1 MADANTIVVGS
12 RDLLAPLQAR
22 PGVAGGAVTVF
33 PTDDIRAALESILG
47 AHPRYLVL
55 DHEFSKSARGAA
67 MIDRLQADPGF
78 EATEVLVVSGTA
90 VAPLAL
96 TGTGL
101 PPVVLDWRGTRR
113 VPRIRIRTGIQVQV
127 DGNSSELVDLSTL
140 GAQVVSAA
148 PLKPNQR
155 VRFSLPTGSGE
166 RLVASVA
173 WANFEL
179 PKGKPSPQ
187 YRAGL
192 EFHGADARP
201 LQQFC
206 LIHAFPEADARN

>member
-1 MADANTIVVGS
+1 MVDANTIVVGS

-22 PGVAGGAVTVF
+22 PGVTGGAVTVF

-47 AHPRYLVL
+47 ARPRYLVL
-55 DHEFSKSARGAA
+55 DQEFSTSARGAA

-101 PPVVLDWRGTRR
+101 TPAVLDWRGTRR
-113 VPRIRIRTGIQVQV
+113 VPRVRIRTGIQAQV
-127 DGNSSELVDLSTL
+127 DGSSAELVDLSTL

-155 VRFSLPTGSGE
+155 VRVTLPANAGD
-166 RLVASVA
+166 RLVATVA

-192 EFHGADARP
+192 EFQGAEARP

-206 LIHAFPEADARN
+206 LIHACPEDDGRN

>member
-1 MADANTIVVGS
+1 MVDANTIVVGS

-22 PGVAGGAVTVF
+22 PGVVGGSVTVF

-55 DHEFSKSARGAA
+55 DHEFSTSARGAA

-78 EATEVLVVSGTA
+78 EATEVLVVRGTA

-101 PPVVLDWRGTRR
+101 PPAALDWRGTRR
-113 VPRIRIRTGIQVQV
+113 VPRIRINTGIQAQV
-127 DGNSSELVDLSTL
+127 DGSSAELVDLSTL

-155 VRFSLPTGSGE
+155 VRFTLAMGAGE

-206 LIHAFPEADARN
+206 LTHAFPEADARN